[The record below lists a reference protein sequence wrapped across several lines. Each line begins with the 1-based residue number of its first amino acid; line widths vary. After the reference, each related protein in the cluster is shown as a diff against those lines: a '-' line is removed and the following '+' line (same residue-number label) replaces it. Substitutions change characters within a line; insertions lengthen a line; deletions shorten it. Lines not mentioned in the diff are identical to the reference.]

1 MLNYQLH
8 CNSLHIMENKTRK
21 IVYNSKNIG
30 GILSKFATSFQF
42 KLLSFYKDKD
52 VVDLIKEI
60 KKEVDFAFYPYE
72 AFMIHSIVKTQ
83 VSIEG
88 DLAEV
93 GVYQGGS
100 AKLICEVKKG
110 KKLYLFDT
118 FTGLPEVS
126 NDDTHFG
133 KKYWHNNEFSNTS
146 MEAIKK
152 LLNKYDD
159 VHIIEGIFPES
170 GKEIINNRFCFVHLD
185 VDLYKSTIDSLRF
198 FFPKMVQGGIIL
210 IHDYHSNG
218 IQKAFTE
225 FKTENQ
231 IQVIELTGSQAMII
245 KN

>member
-1 MLNYQLH
+1 MAD
-8 CNSLHIMENKTRK
+8 KTRK
-21 IVYNSKNIG
+21 IVYNSKSIG
-30 GILSKFATSFQF
+30 GILGKFATSFQF
-42 KLLSFYKDKD
+42 KLLSFYKDKEI
-52 VVDLIKEI
+52 VDLIKEI

-72 AFMIHSIVKTQ
+72 AFMIYSIVKTQ
-83 VSIEG
+83 TSIEG
-88 DLAEV
+88 NLAEV

-100 AKLICEVKKG
+100 AKLICEVKKER
-110 KKLYLFDT
+110 KLYLFDT

-133 KKYWHNNEFSNTS
+133 QKHWHDNEFSNTS
-146 MEAIKK
+146 LESIKQ

-159 VHIIEGIFPES
+159 VHIIKGIFPES
-170 GKEIINNRFCFVHLD
+170 GKDIVDEKFSFVHLD

-198 FFPKMVQGGIIL
+198 FFPKMVNGGIIL
-210 IHDYHSNG
+210 IHDYHSDG

-225 FKTENQ
+225 FKAENQ

>member
-1 MLNYQLH
+1 MVD
-8 CNSLHIMENKTRK
+8 KTRK
-21 IVYNSKNIG
+21 IIYNSNSIG
-30 GILSKFATSFQF
+30 SILSKFATSFQF
-42 KLLSFYKDKD
+42 KLLSFYKDKEI
-52 VVDLIKEI
+52 VDLIKEI

-72 AFMIHSIVKTQ
+72 AFMIYSIVKTQ
-83 VSIEG
+83 TSIEG
-88 DLAEV
+88 NLAEV

-100 AKLICEVKKG
+100 AKLICEVKKE

-133 KKYWHNNEFSNTS
+133 QKHWHDNEFSNTS
-146 MEAIKK
+146 LESIKQ

-159 VHIIEGIFPES
+159 VHIIKGIFPES
-170 GKEIINNRFCFVHLD
+170 GKDIVDEKFSFVHLD

-198 FFPKMVQGGIIL
+198 FFPKMVNGGIIL
-210 IHDYHSNG
+210 IHDYHSDG

-225 FKTENQ
+225 FKAENQ